1 MNIDSVYDQLRKSS
15 QATLNFITEELRQIR
30 TGKASPALVDG
41 LHVTTYGGTTTL
53 TLRELASIN
62 SDGATTITIDP
73 YDASITQ
80 DIEKALRNS
89 PLGLSISVDGKVIR
103 ISTPPL
109 TEEQRIKFTRLAG
122 EKVEQGKMQIRQ
134 HRDHARKTTKSLL
147 DDKAITEDDRFRAEK
162 EIDTIT
168 KEYTDKL
175 EELKKKKTEEIMQI

>member
-1 MNIDSVYDQLRKSS
+1 MNIDAVKDHLHKSS
-15 QATLNFITEELRQIR
+15 QATLNFITDELRQIR

-41 LHVTTYGGTTTL
+41 IQVTTYGGTTTL
-53 TLRELASIN
+53 ALRELANIS
-62 SDGATTITIDP
+62 SDGASTITIDP

-122 EKVEQGKMQIRQ
+122 EKVEHGKMQIRQ
-134 HRDHARKTTKSLL
+134 HPHHSRKTTKSLL
-147 DDKAITEDDRFRAEK
+147 DDKTITEDERFRTEK

-175 EELKKKKTEEIMQI
+175 EELKKRKTEEIMQI